1 MESKRSPVLWNEPN
15 KLCRP
20 SSLARAMYPVDV
32 AKRRSDDIHMAMVIP
47 RHPCSLTASFFPP
60 QKKSTETQKRM
71 SMYVYSEKNHFFRCY
86 LNFPGGVI
94 YMLFL
99 P

>member
-32 AKRRSDDIHMAMVIP
+32 AKRRRFFDIHMAMVIP

-60 QKKSTETQKRM
+60 KKLPKPRRKVCNYTLLTIIFSGAI
-71 SMYVYSEKNHFFRCY
+71 
-86 LNFPGGVI
+86 LIFPGCD
-94 YMLFL
+94 MLFL

>member
-32 AKRRSDDIHMAMVIP
+32 AKRRSG
-47 RHPCSLTASFFPP
+47 RHPHGDGDSTAPLQFNSEFFPP
-60 QKKSTETQKRM
+60 PKKKYRNTKKDVYVCILWKKS
-71 SMYVYSEKNHFFRCY
+71 FFQV
-86 LNFPGGVI
+86 LS
-94 YMLFL
+94 
-99 P
+99 